1 MTDSEFEEFRRQNPQ
16 IARYFESTEDDE
28 EVNLLNELS
37 VPNVPE
43 SAPIFDQWEK
53 AALRML
59 QTLSKN
65 QKACIFAFPVDVQGL
80 NIPDYPQVVKHPMDF
95 QTIRSKLKE
104 HKYQKIQEFMEDM
117 ELVFHNCRLYNGVES
132 EVGLIG
138 V

>member
-1 MTDSEFEEFRRQNPQ
+1 MRENERKIPRRYLLTKLRESGHYTPMTDSEFEEFRRQNPQ

-65 QKACIFAFPVDVQGL
+65 QKACIFAFPVDV
-80 NIPDYPQVVKHPMDF
+80 
-95 QTIRSKLKE
+95 
-104 HKYQKIQEFMEDM
+104 
-117 ELVFHNCRLYNGVES
+117 
-132 EVGLIG
+132 
-138 V
+138 